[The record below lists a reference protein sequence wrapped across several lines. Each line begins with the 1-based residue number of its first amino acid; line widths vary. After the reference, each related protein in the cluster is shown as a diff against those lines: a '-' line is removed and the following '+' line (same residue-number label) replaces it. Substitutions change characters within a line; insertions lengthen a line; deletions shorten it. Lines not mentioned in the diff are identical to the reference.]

1 MSARRSIADLS
12 ADLADRAESF
22 CRQYFPEGRKQG
34 NYWQVGDTSGAKGQS
49 LAVRLQAQGGR
60 KAGSWTD
67 YATGQFGDLID
78 LLHERLGSCT
88 LGETLKE
95 VRSFLG
101 EAPCP
106 ALPREPRKV
115 AHPGTAFSKRIARA
129 RKLFAAG
136 EPVLGTLAA
145 SYLQGRG
152 ISRLGP
158 ALRYHPRVFLWQGED
173 DSDLPQ
179 RAPALL
185 AKITDNRG
193 QVTGCARFY
202 LNPSTGGLA
211 ATESPKRILG
221 QLRGH
226 AIRFWSGTS
235 RNDLIVGEGLENTL
249 SVGTALP
256 EFDLASCLT
265 ATHLGLFIPPP
276 GIKRIWI
283 ARDNDE
289 AGRNASSRLRN
300 QLESLGI
307 AFGGLVPQLG
317 DFNDDLRAFGID
329 ALRRSLLGAMKAQGL
344 EIEDGLPPA
353 SSRDA

>member
-1 MSARRSIADLS
+1 MSTRRSIADLS

-34 NYWQVGDTSGAKGQS
+34 NYWQIGDTSGAKGQS
-49 LAVRLQAQGGR
+49 LAIRLQAQGGR

-67 YATGQFGDLID
+67 YATGQYGDLID
-78 LLHERLGSCT
+78 LLHEQLGSV
-88 LGETLKE
+88 TLKE
-95 VRSFLG
+95 TLREARSFLG

-106 ALPREPRKV
+106 AAPRETQRAERPD
-115 AHPGTAFSKRIARA
+115 AASSKRTAQA

-136 EPVLGTLAA
+136 KPVLGTLAA
-145 SYLQGRG
+145 TYLQGRG
-152 ISRLGP
+152 ITRLGP

-173 DSDLPQ
+173 DPDTPQ

-193 QVTGCARFY
+193 QVTGCARTY
-202 LNPSTGGLA
+202 LDPSTGGLA
-211 ATESPKRILG
+211 AIESPKRILG
-221 QLRGH
+221 HLHGH
-226 AIRFWSGTS
+226 AIRFWPGSPRS
-235 RNDLIVGEGLENTL
+235 DLIVGEGLENTL

-265 ATHLGLFIPPP
+265 ATHLGLLIPPP

-289 AGRNASSRLRN
+289 AGGNASMRLRN
-300 QLESLGI
+300 KLESLGI
-307 AFGGLVPQLG
+307 TCGELVPAMG
-317 DFNDDLRAFGID
+317 DFNDDLRAFGRD
-329 ALRRSLLGAMKAQGL
+329 ALRRSLLTAMKAQGL
-344 EIEDGLPPA
+344 EIEDG
-353 SSRDA
+353 